1 MKDWEVRKVNALY
14 QEIDQLKEQNQQM
27 AQRLH
32 ERSGAFSAV
41 VERLDQMQQTLESI
55 ECKCVC
61 GDTSK
66 ASTRKKTK

>member
-1 MKDWEVRKVNALY
+1 MKDWEVKKVNALY
-14 QEIDQLKEQNQQM
+14 LEIDQLKEQNQQM

-55 ECKCVC
+55 ECKCTC
-61 GDTSK
+61 HGTSK
-66 ASTRKKTK
+66 PVTRKKTK